1 MDSAFA
7 NRLHGPLDT
16 EYSNQLSAFQNAT
29 GQGPSSNGGSSEGGH
44 PNLFV
49 RGLPLTWSEQEI
61 MTVFQQFGTLT
72 TMRLVRHGVTKQS
85 LGYGFV
91 RFHSVSDAQ
100 VAIQSLDG
108 VTILGH
114 TLQVKPA
121 DSDAGP
127 PTTNSAS
134 GLTPS
139 DSVYIKHL
147 PPSHSAQ
154 DIIMLFET
162 FGPVVDVKLFP
173 CLDQFRGGSAL
184 VKMISIEAAEGAI
197 NGLNGKVPPG
207 SAQALIVR
215 YAESTAEKTARMSR
229 RDQQQQQHNQRGG
242 INNNNLA
249 AVAAMLSGGG
259 TPADLSRSRMSS
271 MVTAGSGNASLAQQ
285 IQQAL
290 AALSVQA
297 NNNGNGIHNHQQ
309 EGNIPPTSNALDT
322 FQQQQQQQQQA
333 AAAALNKP
341 CSICIKGLLPDT
353 DKLWIYENFAHHG
366 ALLSMNILT
375 DCATGKCSGTAYVKF
390 GDVIGAEK
398 AIVSMHGTPVKE
410 DQMLH
415 VTIQKIVSDQSGPT
429 SFSFGGEGSNEGDG
443 DNDTPSSPSTITK
456 GEAEAT
462 FQVE

>member
-1 MDSAFA
+1 
-7 NRLHGPLDT
+7 
-16 EYSNQLSAFQNAT
+16 
-29 GQGPSSNGGSSEGGH
+29 
-44 PNLFV
+44 
-49 RGLPLTWSEQEI
+49 

-91 RFHSVSDAQ
+91 RFQTVSDAQ
-100 VAIQSLDG
+100 LAIQSLDG

-114 TLQVKPA
+114 TLQIKPA

-154 DIIMLFET
+154 EIIMLFET

-184 VKMISIEAAEGAI
+184 VKMISIEAAEAAI
-197 NGLNGKVPPG
+197 NGLNGKLPPG

-215 YAESTAEKTARMSR
+215 FAESTAEKAARMSR

-242 INNNNLA
+242 TNNNNLA

-259 TPADLSRSRMSS
+259 TPSDLSRSRMSS
-271 MVTAGSGNASLAQQ
+271 MVTAGSGNASLARQ

-297 NNNGNGIHNHQQ
+297 SNNDNINGNDIHNHHQQQ
-309 EGNIPPTSNALDT
+309 EGNLPPPSSSLDN
-322 FQQQQQQQQQA
+322 FQQHQAVAAGA
-333 AAAALNKP
+333 AAAAAFNKP
-341 CSICIKGLLPDT
+341 CSICIKGLLPEI

-375 DCATGKCSGTAYVKF
+375 DRDTGKCTGTAYVKF
-390 GDVIGAEK
+390 GDAIAAEK
-398 AIVSMHGTPVKE
+398 AIVSMHGTPVME

-415 VTIQKIVSDQSGPT
+415 VTMQNIVSDQSGLT
-429 SFSFGGEGSNEGDG
+429 TTGNGTGGEGSNGS
-443 DNDTPSSPSTITK
+443 DNDAPSSPSTITK
-456 GEAEAT
+456 GDTEADHSIRIE
-462 FQVE
+462 

>member
-7 NRLHGPLDT
+7 THLHGPPDA
-16 EYSNQLSAFQNAT
+16 EYLNQLSAFQNAT

-91 RFHSVSDAQ
+91 RFQTVSDAQ
-100 VAIQSLDG
+100 LAIQSLDG

-114 TLQVKPA
+114 TLQIKPA

-197 NGLNGKVPPG
+197 NGLNGKLPPG

-215 YAESTAEKTARMSR
+215 FAESTAEKAARMSR
-229 RDQQQQQHNQRGG
+229 RDQQHNQRGG
-242 INNNNLA
+242 TSNNNLA
-249 AVAAMLSGGG
+249 AVAAMLSARS
-259 TPADLSRSRMSS
+259 TPTDLSRSRMNSV
-271 MVTAGSGNASLAQQ
+271 VTAGSGNASLARQ

-290 AALSVQA
+290 AALSVK
-297 NNNGNGIHNHQQ
+297 
-309 EGNIPPTSNALDT
+309 PTT
-322 FQQQQQQQQQA
+322 M
-333 AAAALNKP
+333 
-341 CSICIKGLLPDT
+341 T
-353 DKLWIYENFAHHG
+353 T
-366 ALLSMNILT
+366 SM
-375 DCATGKCSGTAYVKF
+375 ATT
-390 GDVIGAEK
+390 
-398 AIVSMHGTPVKE
+398 
-410 DQMLH
+410 
-415 VTIQKIVSDQSGPT
+415 
-429 SFSFGGEGSNEGDG
+429 
-443 DNDTPSSPSTITK
+443 STIITNNK
-456 GEAEAT
+456 KET
-462 FQVE
+462 SLPLLRPWTTSSNNKQ